1 MGRRDYSNSILNDTN
16 KVFFEVLIFEIK
28 SSSQNFEGLKIVPS
42 SFTSPKVI
50 STIIVSKTPSPKDL
64 S

>member
-1 MGRRDYSNSILNDTN
+1 MGRRGYSNSILNDTK

-28 SSSQNFEGLKIVPS
+28 SSSQNFEGLKIFPS
-42 SFTSPKVI
+42 SFRSPKVI
-50 STIIVSKTPSPKDL
+50 STITVSKTPSSKGL